1 MSLETPPVDPAQQ
14 QGAPATQ
21 VTPTPGATD
30 NLNAAQLTAQIN
42 ALNVKLEQIEQA
54 KSNANDEAAKRRLAL
69 RTQREQFDALA
80 EQNKLLEA
88 EHTQAQ
94 TRITELETELAGF
107 REAQTRRRESL
118 LGEMTEAHRAIA
130 DKLPLPELEAFHAE
144 LYGKRSPQ
152 PTPGGGKPEGRP
164 RPETSIDLESAAAA
178 GDASQIN
185 RAFDAV
191 LAAGRQ

>member
-1 MSLETPPVDPAQQ
+1 MSLENTPVDPAQQ
-14 QGAPATQ
+14 QGEPAPQA
-21 VTPTPGATD
+21 TPTPGATD
-30 NLNAAQLTAQIN
+30 NFNAAQYIAQIN
-42 ALNVKLEQIEQA
+42 TLAARLEQIEQA
-54 KSNANDEAAKRRLAL
+54 KTSANDEAAKRRLAL
-69 RTQREQFDALA
+69 KSVRDQFDTLA
-80 EQNKLLEA
+80 EQHKSLES
-88 EHTQAQ
+88 EHTQALS
-94 TRITELETELAGF
+94 RLTEMEAELAGY
-107 REAQTRRRESL
+107 RKASEDRRLSL
-118 LGEMTEAHRAIA
+118 LGDMSDAHKAIA